1 MFGKDVSRLAPAQK
15 LRSVFAPVASLSFN
29 AAQFDDCRNFLAQRS
44 AQTEAVP
51 IVDEQQLLL
60 SADGRV
66 TETGYRFNAIGFAAV
81 ANALVN
87 GLNSVFNELA
97 GETRYRFAASAVNGD
112 LAAAISI
119 YNMVLRSR
127 FELLRERTLLL
138 NHKDKTIEGFLGLD
152 HKLLDNSVF
161 LNLVAD
167 EMSVKQPTAEFYRAE
182 IIGRELRAY
191 YADMKTKRTDIYFLD
206 PRHTFAGGWYF
217 SNREDTGLAI
227 RASLCLLTK
236 FGAAL
241 ASGKKRAHVR
251 HTGADLMGRAA
262 LLIGK
267 TVAQNLDMDIIAR
280 GVHKLVHTSLGFSPN
295 KTTLDAAMLHW
306 ANYLGRFRITKDD
319 AKQIC
324 KNAAT
329 VGCDLEM
336 RDPLDAYAKETIS
349 SRNLYDLFCSM
360 LRYSRNQYHTTRDL
374 LQTAAMDVLLSNS

>member
-1 MFGKDVSRLAPAQK
+1 MSGREVFNLVPAQK
-15 LRSVFAPVASLSFN
+15 LRSVFAPVSVVNFN
-29 AAQFDDCRNFLAQRS
+29 TTQLDACRDFLAQRS
-44 AQTEAVP
+44 SQTEAIP

-60 SADGRV
+60 SADGSV
-66 TETGYRFNAIGFAAV
+66 KETGYRFNAIGFSAV
-81 ANALVN
+81 SNALVS

-97 GETRYRFAASAVNGD
+97 GETRYRFAASAANGD

-161 LNLVAD
+161 LSLVSD
-167 EMSVKQPTAEFYRAE
+167 EMGIKQPAAEFYRAE
-182 IIGRELRAY
+182 IIGRELRLY
-191 YADMKTKRTDIYFLD
+191 YADMKSKRNDLYID

-227 RASLCLLTK
+227 RASSCLLTK
-236 FGAAL
+236 FGAAID
-241 ASGKKRAHVR
+241 AGKKKSHVR

-262 LLIGK
+262 LLISK
-267 TVAQNLDMDIIAR
+267 TCAQNLDMDLIAKKIQR
-280 GVHKLVHTSLGFSPN
+280 LTGTSLGFSPT
-295 KTTLDAAMLHW
+295 KAVLDAAMTHW
-306 ANYLGRFRITKDD
+306 INHLLRFRISKED
-319 AKQIC
+319 ARQIC

-329 VGCDLEM
+329 VGCDLDM
-336 RDPLDAYAKETIS
+336 RDPVEAYTKDAMAA
-349 SRNLYDLFCSM
+349 RNMYDLFCSM

-374 LQTAAMDVLLSNS
+374 LQTVAMDVLLSNS